1 MQVFKNFIDF
11 CRFFDRFVKLLKTSW
26 ILPNILSRISVNIP
40 TWFSWILK
48 IFLHNS
54 PGPKEEEKKENV
66 QKNRKWNKLRELDV
80 QKIEKES
87 NKYQHPHEHV
97 HLSEIKPRWGLI
109 DQMKFNLLMDS
120 LEYQKK
126 SVKFFIIIIIIFIQR
141 RVLSWK

>member
-1 MQVFKNFIDF
+1 MK
-11 CRFFDRFVKLLKTSW
+11 
-26 ILPNILSRISVNIP
+26 
-40 TWFSWILK
+40 
-48 IFLHNS
+48 
-54 PGPKEEEKKENV
+54 KKEKM
-66 QKNRKWNKLRELDV
+66 QKNRKWNKLGELYV

-126 SVKFFIIIIIIFIQR
+126 SVKFFFIIIIFIQR